1 MSLPRSVMALLA
13 LVLSLPGAAQTM
25 PTSDAPDEPPSSCPV
40 TKPTNPSYIP
50 PSPNAQQA
58 SSESFWFGSD
68 ALWIMLPVNGVWR
81 LGHYRPGESSYRQK
95 MLWHREGYNARNDSR
110 LPLFVSGKKLD
121 GPAPRM
127 GVDGPRGAW
136 QPGTPPQYFMTV
148 GLNLPSTGCWEITG
162 IYQQDRLSFLVW
174 VEDGSGSRFSSPGGR

>member
-1 MSLPRSVMALLA
+1 
-13 LVLSLPGAAQTM
+13 
-25 PTSDAPDEPPSSCPV
+25 
-40 TKPTNPSYIP
+40 
-50 PSPNAQQA
+50 
-58 SSESFWFGSD
+58 
-68 ALWIMLPVNGVWR
+68 
-81 LGHYRPGESSYRQK
+81 

-136 QPGTPPQYFMTV
+136 QLGAPPQYFMTV

-162 IYQQDRLSFLVW
+162 IYSKT
-174 VEDGSGSRFSSPGGR
+174 G